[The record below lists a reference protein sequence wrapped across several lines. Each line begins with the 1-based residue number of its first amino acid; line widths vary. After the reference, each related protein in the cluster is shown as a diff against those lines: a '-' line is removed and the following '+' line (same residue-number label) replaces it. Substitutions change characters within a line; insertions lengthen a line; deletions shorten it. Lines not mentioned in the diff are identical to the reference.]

1 MSQNAKVPQ
10 ELWASYVVEKLWK
23 ENPHLALCYDESSFV
38 KGGSVVYIPQAGAK
52 PATQKNR
59 NSYPA
64 TATKRADTALVY
76 ALDVWTTDPS
86 HLPLAEQLEISYEK
100 TDSVLGDHVSTLI
113 EAAGDELIYNW
124 VRAFKPAS
132 NGGVTADNL
141 PASRKVATSGAATAV
156 NPDDGQTGNRKAV
169 HYRDVQKVQSM
180 MNKDNV
186 SKIDR
191 YALFES
197 YMYQQFID
205 SLTENQMAAFQ
216 KSADLEKGIVG
227 TFAGFKFLDRSS
239 VLAFT
244 SAGEAVMPGEA
255 LNADDNLG
263 CLFWQK
269 NSVTKAMG
277 ETQMFDDK
285 GNPLYY
291 GDVFSTLLKMG
302 GRCRRED
309 WKGVVAIVQAPTA

>member
-1 MSQNAKVPQ
+1 MAQNAKVPQ
-10 ELWASYVVEKLWK
+10 ELWASYVIEKLWK
-23 ENPHLALCYDESSFV
+23 ENPHLALCYDESAFV

-59 NSYPA
+59 SVYPA

-100 TDSVLGDHVSTLI
+100 TDSVLGDHVNTLV
-113 EAAGDELIYNW
+113 EAVGDELIYNW
-124 VRAFKPAS
+124 VRSFKPAVG
-132 NGGVTADNL
+132 GGVTADNL
-141 PASRKVATSGAATAV
+141 PNSKKIPTSGVDTAV
-156 NPDDGQTGNRKAV
+156 NPDDGQTGTRKGLS
-169 HYRDVQKVQSM
+169 YKDLQKAQAM

-191 YALFES
+191 YAMLES
-197 YMYQQFID
+197 YMYQQFLD
-205 SLTENQMAAFQ
+205 SLSENQMAAYAGT
-216 KSADLEKGIVG
+216 ADLSKGIVG
-227 TFAGFKFLDRSS
+227 SFAGFKIIDRSS

-244 SAGEAVMPGEA
+244 SAGVAVMPGEA
-255 LNADDNLG
+255 LSATDNLG
-263 CLFWQK
+263 CLLWQK

-277 ETQMFDDK
+277 DTEIFDDK

-309 WKGVVAIVQAPTA
+309 WRGVISIVQAPTL

>member
-1 MSQNAKVPQ
+1 MAQNPKVPQ

-23 ENPHLALCYDESSFV
+23 ENPHLALCYDESAFV

-59 NSYPA
+59 NVYPA

-86 HLPLAEQLEISYEK
+86 HLPLAEQLELSYEK
-100 TDSVLGDHVSTLI
+100 TDSVLGDHVNTLI
-113 EAAGDELIYNW
+113 EAVGDELIYNW
-124 VRAFKPAS
+124 VRAFKPAV

-141 PASRKVATSGAATAV
+141 PANKKIPTSGAATAV
-156 NPDDGQTGNRKAV
+156 NGEDGQTGTRKAL
-169 HYRDVQKVQSM
+169 HYKDIQKAQAM

-186 SKIDR
+186 AKTER
-191 YALFES
+191 YAMLES
-197 YMYQQFID
+197 YMYQQFLD
-205 SLTENQMAAFQ
+205 SLSDNQMAAFAG
-216 KSADLEKGIVG
+216 SADLEKGIVG
-227 TFAGFKFLDRSS
+227 TFAGFKILDRSS

-244 SAGEAVMPGEA
+244 TAGVAVMPGEA
-255 LNADDNLG
+255 LSATDNLG

-277 ETQMFDDK
+277 DTEMFDDK

-291 GDVFSTLLKMG
+291 GDIFSTLLKMG

-309 WKGVVAIVQAPTA
+309 WKGVLAVVQAS